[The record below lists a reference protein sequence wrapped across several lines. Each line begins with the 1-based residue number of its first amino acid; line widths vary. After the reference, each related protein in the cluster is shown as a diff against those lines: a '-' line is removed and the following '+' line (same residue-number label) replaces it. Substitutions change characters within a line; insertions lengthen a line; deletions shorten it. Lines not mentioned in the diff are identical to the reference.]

1 MSVNTENTSGAMD
14 SIKWVL
20 VIGLLAAA
28 IAGNYVYE
36 ELSVLVRAVSIIALV
51 VIAGFIAAK
60 TDKGERFMTFAKESR
75 MEVRKVVWP
84 TRQEATQTTMIVLVA
99 TVIVA
104 LVLWGLDGILVRLV
118 SLVTGLGV

>member
-1 MSVNTENTSGAMD
+1 MSVNTENTSNAMD

-28 IAGNYVYE
+28 VAGNYVYE
-36 ELSVLVRAVSIIALV
+36 ELSVLIRAVSIVAIV
-51 VIAGFIAAK
+51 VIASFIAA
-60 TDKGERFMTFAKESR
+60 TTQKGAQFLVFAKESR

-84 TRQEATQTTMIVLVA
+84 TRQETTQTTMIVLAA

-118 SLVTGLGV
+118 SLITGLGI